1 MHPLFNN
8 LNFTNMGL
16 DVYLNHYRDFK
27 KSKEVEK
34 VYDDYSTMLY
44 DTLEGIEDEDL
55 IKTAKAGIREKLDE
69 KAKDLGLGEWG
80 EDITNRTRIEMNS
93 VLHPEHYFKIG
104 YFRSSYNAGGINTVL
119 RDLKIPDLYD
129 IFEHDSEDYE
139 FCPDWKHALNVVEGS
154 IRLLKKDKGY
164 RVESVAA
171 NMFSPDDV
179 PLTPAAAL
187 DIFNQQLKEKSKN
200 HPCYSNRN
208 GEFYLD
214 NAGLKVH
221 GMIPGKDMFQRP
233 CTFIIYKPK
242 DANKFYLQA
251 LEIVKETIEY
261 VLAQKNPQEYYLS
274 WSG

>member
-1 MHPLFNN
+1 
-8 LNFTNMGL
+8 MGL

-104 YFRSSYNAGGINTVL
+104 YFRSSYNAGGINSVL

-187 DIFNQQLKEKSKN
+187 DIFNLQLKEKSKN
-200 HPCYSNRN
+200 KNHLCYSNKS

>member
-1 MHPLFNN
+1 
-8 LNFTNMGL
+8 MGL

-34 VYDDYSTMLY
+34 VYDDYCTMLY

-69 KAKDLGLGEWG
+69 KARDLGLGEWG
-80 EDITNRTRIEMNS
+80 EDITNRTRIEINS

-139 FCPDWKHALNVVEGS
+139 FSPDWKHALNVVEGS

-200 HPCYSNRN
+200 KNHLCYSNKS

-214 NAGLKVH
+214 NTGLKVH

-242 DANKFYLQA
+242 DANKYYLQA